1 MESRILGSL
10 GKIAGVGGIA
20 LGVFLLIYKGVLQQ
34 QILPL
39 AGLGSAQ
46 GFAIILSLMIMTF
59 GIAGIGLIAWLIA
72 RSVDTESPVTTA
84 ALATLAALIVVV
96 LGAAVFVSQQA
107 KPDPVSLDPVIRPTA
122 QTIPPPP
129 TPPAQP
135 INGIWDVTMSC
146 AQGAAVNEFGALFT
160 LGRYARAFKSPSV
173 SGMTELAIGYISD
186 DIVKV
191 TRYVV
196 FGQSDVYTID
206 ATGRKNGASF
216 SGIGRFGS
224 ETNCK
229 LTVTEKS

>member
-1 MESRILGSL
+1 MESRILSSL

-34 QILPL
+34 QLLPL

-135 INGIWDVTMSC
+135 INSVWDVTMSC
-146 AQGAAVNEFGALFT
+146 PQGAAVNEFGALFT

-196 FGQSDVYTID
+196 FGQSDVYTMD